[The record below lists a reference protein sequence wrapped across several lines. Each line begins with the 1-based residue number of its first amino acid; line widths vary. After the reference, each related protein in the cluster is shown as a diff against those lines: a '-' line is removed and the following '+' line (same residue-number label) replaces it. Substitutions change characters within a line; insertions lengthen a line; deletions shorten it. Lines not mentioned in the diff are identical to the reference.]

1 MLSLSPVIVIANGVI
16 IVIFV
21 FDTTIIADFSRE
33 LLLSTYLI
41 LPVPL
46 FKGVS
51 PLNVPGIH
59 SPASRGDLITRTTRL
74 RRNGVFLAKP
84 QRVRQVLLRDLGL
97 LTPARR
103 PQSDDPGQDHHSS
116 QTRGCSRS
124 SWATSTV
131 RSRVVTSPVQ
141 PLDPSPPLTLRS
153 RLHARAR
160 PSNKRVQ

>member
-1 MLSLSPVIVIANGVI
+1 MLSLSPVIVIADGVI

-51 PLNVPGIH
+51 PLNIPGIH
-59 SPASRGDLITRTTRL
+59 SPASRGALITRTTRL

-160 PSNKRVQ
+160 PLNKRVQ

>member
-51 PLNVPGIH
+51 PLNIPGIH
-59 SPASRGDLITRTTRL
+59 SPASRGALITRTTRL
-74 RRNGVFLAKP
+74 RRSCLFG
-84 QRVRQVLLRDLGL
+84 Q
-97 LTPARR
+97 TP
-103 PQSDDPGQDHHSS
+103 
-116 QTRGCSRS
+116 TRKTGT
-124 SWATSTV
+124 TS
-131 RSRVVTSPVQ
+131 
-141 PLDPSPPLTLRS
+141 
-153 RLHARAR
+153 
-160 PSNKRVQ
+160 